1 MFALTVGGRSTRSK
15 APARASAVLLGVLAA
30 LAAWLVL
37 AAAMGGLH
45 QPAFGGGDPQQ
56 VGAPAVALASLA
68 GGLLGWAALV
78 VAERLSRNG
87 RMIWL
92 PVVVVGAF
100 LSLIGPASG
109 AGVGTG
115 DRFALA
121 LLHLAVAG
129 VVIPLLYRT
138 TTRSEAHR
146 PEVQR

>member
-1 MFALTVGGRSTRSK
+1 MFGLTVTGRSTRST
-15 APARASAVLLGVLAA
+15 APARAGAVLLGVLVA
-30 LAAWLVL
+30 LVSWLAL

-56 VGAPAVALASLA
+56 LGVPAVALASLV

-92 PVVVVGAF
+92 PTVVAGAF
-100 LSLIGPASG
+100 LSLSGPASG

-121 LLHLAVAG
+121 LLHLTVAG

-138 TTRSEAHR
+138 TTPAEGHR